1 MNVSNLLAR
10 TITGIVYIAV
20 ILSGILL
27 DSVMLIGAVFAV
39 FAGQANFELQSIVG
53 INRKRLMLKIVHA
66 LMTMLLFYVIF
77 TSSIQGVAYREF
89 LILLLPYLAYY
100 LFYLTAELYRERSRP
115 IYEVGLAFFSH
126 IYIAVPLGMLM
137 LLCVDKGTIMDLEG
151 NVSGMQRTFWLLPIF
166 VFVWLNDTGAFLVGS
181 KFGKH
186 KLFERISPKKTIEGF
201 VGGIVFTLV
210 GSLAFYYIF
219 PAVTTIYNWLILAA
233 LVGVFATWGDLFES
247 FIKRTYG
254 VKDSGN
260 ILPGHGGVLDR
271 IDSILFAAIP
281 AFMFIE
287 IIVYLK

>member
-10 TITGIVYIAV
+10 SVTGIIYIAV
-20 ILSGILL
+20 ILGGILL
-27 DSVMLIGAVFAV
+27 DSVAFVGAVFAI
-39 FAGQANFELQSIVG
+39 FAAQANFELQSVVG
-53 INRKRLMLKIVHA
+53 INRTRLMLKIVHA

-77 TSSIQGVAYREF
+77 TGSVQSVSYREY

-100 LFYLTAELYRERSRP
+100 LFYLTAELYRNRPNP

-126 IYIAVPLGMLM
+126 IYIAAPLGVLM
-137 LLCVDKGTIMDLEG
+137 LLCVDKGTVMDLQG
-151 NVSGMQRTFWLLPIF
+151 HVFSMQRTFWLLPIF
-166 VFVWLNDTGAFLVGS
+166 VFVWLNDTGAFVVGS
-181 KFGKH
+181 LIGKH
-186 KLFERISPKKTIEGF
+186 KLFERISPKKTMEGL
-201 VGGIVFTLV
+201 VGGLAFTLLGAV
-210 GSLAFYYIF
+210 AFYYAF
-219 PAVTTIYNWLILAA
+219 PNVTTLFYWLILA
-233 LVGVFATWGDLFES
+233 LIVGGFSTWGDLFES

>member
-1 MNVSNLLAR
+1 MKVSNLLAR
-10 TITGIVYIAV
+10 TITGVIYIAI
-20 ILSGILL
+20 ILSGILS
-27 DSVMLIGAVFAV
+27 DSVMIVGMVFAI
-39 FAGQANFELQSIVG
+39 FAGQANFELQSIIG

-66 LMTMLLFYVIF
+66 LMTILLFYVIF
-77 TSSIQGVAYREF
+77 TSSMQDVSYRDF

-100 LFYLTAELYRERSRP
+100 LFYLTAELYRNRQNP

-126 IYIAVPLGMLM
+126 LYIAIPLGMLM
-137 LLCVDKGTIMDLEG
+137 LLCVDKGTTSGLDLG
-151 NVSGMQRTFWLLPIF
+151 SMSFHRTFWLLPIF
-166 VFVWLNDTGAFLVGS
+166 VFVWLNDTGAYLVGS

-186 KLFERISPKKTIEGF
+186 KLFERISPKKTFEGF
-201 VGGIVFTLV
+201 AGGILFTLLGAV
-210 GSLAFYYIF
+210 AFYYIF
-219 PAVTTIYNWLILAA
+219 PEVTSVFYWLILAL
-233 LVGVFATWGDLFES
+233 LVGVFSTWGDLFES

-260 ILPGHGGVLDR
+260 ILPGHGGILDR